1 MDLKAFYKL
10 TYGLY
15 ILSSEF
21 EGKAAGCVVNTLTQV
36 TAEPVKVA
44 VAVSKDNF
52 TTQIIAKSGRFAA
65 TSLLQEASMDLIGRF
80 GFRSSADED
89 KFAATPHARDRA
101 GIPYVTESAAAFVS
115 CKVID
120 QLDLGTHI
128 LFIGEA
134 EEAETLSQDE
144 VLTYTYYQTVKKGG
158 TPKNAPSY
166 KGEAAA
172 QPAVKGWRCTVCGYI
187 LESETLPPDFI
198 CPICHQGADK
208 FVKL

>member
-65 TSLLQEASMDLIGRF
+65 TSLLHEIVEPFASGKVVGCDGTIQRAFGRM
-80 GFRSSADED
+80 
-89 KFAATPHARDRA
+89 
-101 GIPYVTESAAAFVS
+101 
-115 CKVID
+115 C
-120 QLDLGTHI
+120 
-128 LFIGEA
+128 
-134 EEAETLSQDE
+134 
-144 VLTYTYYQTVKKGG
+144 
-158 TPKNAPSY
+158 
-166 KGEAAA
+166 
-172 QPAVKGWRCTVCGYI
+172 
-187 LESETLPPDFI
+187 
-198 CPICHQGADK
+198 
-208 FVKL
+208 